1 VLHVLAHW
9 PRNARDGSYAEDV
22 QVLDVGCG
30 TGALGGLL
38 RALSNDAPGVVKAT
52 LNGFDLT
59 DSMLDVCRERGVYR
73 GRLWQHSMTEYP
85 WPFESDSMDLVMCNG
100 VLIYVKDSDVLEEM
114 VRVTRPGGK
123 AVLMIR
129 VDGFGTYKDKI
140 AELEQD
146 GSWHLV
152 DVSETRNNFPG
163 GDDLSDAETVLYNVY
178 VFEKNPA
185 AEDAWGSDAD
195 VEEKERIGG

>member
-1 VLHVLAHW
+1 
-9 PRNARDGSYAEDV
+9 
-22 QVLDVGCG
+22 
-30 TGALGGLL
+30 
-38 RALSNDAPGVVKAT
+38 
-52 LNGFDLT
+52 
-59 DSMLDVCRERGVYR
+59 MLDVCRERGVYR